1 MTRSTMLA
9 ATVALALVAC
19 TKHTEDP
26 AEAAYGKAV
35 AQFAALSAETKD
47 LTYRDPRFDQVL
59 EALDAVPSG
68 SEASDRARA
77 LGQRIRLARA
87 AADQDDKRSQQ
98 ELQEATAAPVFVP
111 EPSEAVAP
119 VMPKRPGTE
128 PEPMPHAAGSVA
140 LAVAPTA
147 AQTGI
152 TPSLP
157 DWYQQAGYGTP
168 PPAPAPAPGEDSAPS
183 DQPSDQTDVAQSPSG
198 GNPDGSTKHHA
209 SSSDDAGWRIYGLPG
224 PAGKALGGH

>member
-1 MTRSTMLA
+1 MTRPTIVAFAL
-9 ATVALALVAC
+9 ALALVAC
-19 TKHTEDP
+19 TRRTEDP

-68 SEASDRARA
+68 SEAADRARA
-77 LGQRIRLARA
+77 LGQRIRLART
-87 AADQDDKRSQQ
+87 AADQDDNRRQQ

-111 EPSEAVAP
+111 GPAEPVAP
-119 VMPKRPGTE
+119 VMPKRPIVEQAPTPRAG
-128 PEPMPHAAGSVA
+128 GSVA

-168 PPAPAPAPGEDSAPS
+168 PPAQAPAPGEAPADDSAPS
-183 DQPSDQTDVAQSPSG
+183 DQPDVGQSPSG
-198 GNPDGSTKHHA
+198 GNPDASTKHHA